1 MKKIFCILLI
11 FSLIQSA
18 YGQTFFIKDS
28 LLISGTTE
36 FFTPDSSK
44 IKIIF
49 LENGNNRDEDFLPIY
64 RKTIKAA
71 DGTRI
76 SGVSLKNV
84 SYSEIAPIIYKGIYK
99 IDRIG
104 TEPEINAKV
113 VTVKKQSLIEFEI
126 MPLRK
131 NPLTGAIEIADHFEC
146 EITTNQSTKRAITR
160 TYANA
165 SKLSSGKWYKIKV
178 SESGI
183 YKLTY
188 SQLVEMG
195 FSNFSSIGIFGYG
208 GMESKKIC
216 DNTPQIFA
224 DKYLDDLPERS
235 ILKVDANGN
244 GTFDNG
250 DYILF
255 YADGPHNIRYNANG
269 KFTHDFHNYSDYAY
283 YFVSD
288 RGSWKKAEETAS
300 ENTSNIS
307 VSTYDKYI
315 FHEKD
320 SISIVKSGRT
330 FFWRSFGYYTTMTDI
345 ISENNV
351 TADTATAYMHFAA
364 ASSLASH
371 FDITINGNNAGRA
384 NIASTTA
391 NGNET
396 KFSARFVPRGNST
409 TFGIAYTKSTSTA
422 NGWIDYIAVSLRKRL
437 TLENGFV
444 NFRDLKS
451 VGTGRIAEFSV
462 SQATS
467 NTIVWDISDRV
478 NAKSI
483 SGTYASNTYK
493 FRAKSDTLREYVA
506 FNPSYAFP
514 SPIYNNA
521 DNVGATSNQNLHGLS
536 NADLIIITHPNFL
549 SQANEIKRIHETED
563 NMNVVVASTDKIYN
577 EFSSGTPDI
586 CALRNFIKMFYDRA
600 SADRIPKNV
609 LLLGDGSYDNRTSD
623 GSVPNYILTYQ
634 TENSLTNTL
643 TITSDDFFVCLDEGE
658 GEVQSSEKM
667 DMGIGRMTV
676 ATAEEASAMVEKLR
690 SYYSPSSFGS
700 WKNKATIIAD
710 DAENNETVHQTNAE
724 NMIATQL
731 EYSAEYLNIEKIYL
745 DDYEQTYTSTGNS
758 YPDVNKA
765 IIDNINN
772 GTLLLTWVGHG
783 NPKTWAHE
791 DIFNMNS
798 INSLQNKNKYPLIV
812 TATCDYTPFD
822 DHTIPTGGEQLFL
835 AQNSGAIA
843 LLTTVRQVY
852 STKNER
858 LVKNFYKYLF
868 ETHLEENAGQKPK
881 TIGECVAL
889 GKNET
894 GDFNM
899 RSFVVIGDPAI
910 TLSQPKFSVK
920 TSKINGVTATEFA
933 DTIGATGLVTIEGTI
948 LDENGNPA
956 SNFNG
961 TVYPSVY
968 DKRNTYTTKGN
979 DGYEPLTY
987 TAQRNVIFNGKSTVK
1002 DGKFKFSFIVP
1013 VDIAYYFD
1021 KGKISYY
1028 ATNGSSAEASGYDK
1042 SITIGGT
1049 DKNGIVDTEGPEIE
1063 LYMNDENFID
1073 GGIVNENPMLIAK
1086 INDES
1091 GINTVGNGIG
1101 HDITLTI
1108 DGNSS
1113 GKTVLNSFYESEMDN
1128 YKSGKIMYPNSNIEL
1143 GSHTMTIKAWD
1154 VMNNSSEKSIDFIVT
1169 NSSEMVIDKLFN
1181 YPNPFSTHT
1190 SFYFGHNQP
1199 YETFEV
1205 IISIFTVSGKLVKT
1219 LESTMTCDGYL
1230 SSPIEWDGRD
1240 DYGDKIGKGVYIYK
1254 VKVRNSTGTVV
1265 EKFEKLVILN

>member
-1 MKKIFCILLI
+1 MKKIFYILLI
-11 FSLIQSA
+11 FSLIQTT

-28 LLISGTTE
+28 LFITGTTE

-44 IKIIF
+44 IKVIF

-64 RKTIKAA
+64 RKTLKTTDASQI
-71 DGTRI
+71 T
-76 SGVSLKNV
+76 GVSLKKV
-84 SYSEIAPIIYKGIYK
+84 SYSEVAPIIYKGIYK
-99 IDRIG
+99 IDEIG
-104 TEPEINAKV
+104 TEPKISAKIV
-113 VTVKKQSLIEFEI
+113 NCRKQSYVEFEI

-131 NPLTGAIEIADHFEC
+131 NPSTGLIEIANYFEC
-146 EITTNQSTKRAITR
+146 EISTRQSAKRAVPR

-165 SKLSSGKWYKIKV
+165 SKLSSGKWHKIKV

-183 YKLTY
+183 YKITY

-195 FSNFSSIGIFGYG
+195 FSDFSSIGIFGYG
-208 GMESKKIC
+208 GMESKTIR
-216 DNTPQIFA
+216 DNSPQIFA
-224 DKYLDDLPERS
+224 DKYVDDLPERC

-244 GTFDNG
+244 GSFDNG

-255 YADGPHNIRYNANG
+255 YADGPHNIRYNTNG
-269 KFTHDFHNYSDYAY
+269 NFSHDFHNYSDYAY

-288 RGSWKKAEETAS
+288 RGSWKKAVETTPES
-300 ENTSNIS
+300 TSNIS

-320 SISIVKSGRT
+320 SISIVKSGRN
-330 FFWRSFGYYTTMTDI
+330 FFWRSFGYYTSMTDI

-364 ASSLASH
+364 ASSIASH
-371 FDITINGNNAGRA
+371 FDITINGSNAGRA
-384 NIASTTA
+384 NIAATTA

-396 KFSARFVPRGNST
+396 IFSTKFVPRGNST

-451 VGTGRIAEFSV
+451 VGSGKIAEFSV

-483 SGTYASNTYK
+483 AGSYASNTYK

-563 NMNVVVASTDKIYN
+563 NMRVVVATTDKIYN

-609 LLLGDGSYDNRTSD
+609 LLIGDGSYDNRTSD
-623 GSVPNYILTYQ
+623 GSVPNFILTYQ
-634 TENSLTNTL
+634 TDNSITNTL

-667 DMGIGRMTV
+667 EMGIGRMTV
-676 ATAEEASAMVEKLR
+676 TTTEEANAMVEKIR
-690 SYYSPSSFGS
+690 SYYSTNSFGS

-710 DAENNETVHQTNAE
+710 DAENNESVHQINAE
-724 NMIATQL
+724 NMIAAQL
-731 EYSAEYLNIEKIYL
+731 EYSAQYLNIEKIFL
-745 DDYEQTYTSTGNS
+745 DDYEQAHTSTGNA

-791 DIFNMNS
+791 DVFNMNS

-822 DHTIPTGGEQLFL
+822 DHTIPTGGEHLFL
-835 AQNSGAIA
+835 APNSGAIA

-858 LVKNFYKYLF
+858 LIKNFYKYLF
-868 ETHLEENAGQKPK
+868 ETHVEGNAGQKPK

-910 TLSQPKFSVK
+910 TLSQPKYSVK
-920 TSKINGVTATEFA
+920 TSKINGITATEFT
-933 DTIGATGLVTIEGTI
+933 DTIGASGLVTIEGTI

-956 SNFNG
+956 NDFNG
-961 TVYPSVY
+961 IVYPSVY

-1013 VDIAYYFD
+1013 IDIAYYFD
-1021 KGKISYY
+1021 KGKVSYY
-1028 ATNGSSAEASGYDK
+1028 ATNGSSVEASGYDK

-1219 LESTMTCDGYL
+1219 LESTMTCNGYL

-1254 VKVRNSTGTVV
+1254 VKVRNTTGTVV

>member
-11 FSLIQSA
+11 FSLIQAA

-28 LLISGTTE
+28 LLITGTTE

-44 IKIIF
+44 IKIIS
-49 LENGNNRDEDFLPIY
+49 LENSNNRDEDFMPIY
-64 RKTIKAA
+64 RKTLKATE
-71 DGTRI
+71 GTYI
-76 SGVSLKNV
+76 TGVSLKNV
-84 SYSEIAPIIYKGIYK
+84 SYSEVAPIIYKGIYK
-99 IDRIG
+99 IDEIG
-104 TEPEINAKV
+104 IEPEVSAKV
-113 VTVKKQSLIEFEI
+113 VNFRKQSFVEFEI

-131 NPLTGAIEIADHFEC
+131 NPSTGAIEVANYFEC
-146 EITTNQSTKRAITR
+146 EITTKQSTKRAITR

-208 GMESKKIC
+208 GMESKKIR

-224 DKYLDDLPERS
+224 DKYMDDLPERNT
-235 ILKVDANGN
+235 LKVDANGN

-255 YADGPHNIRYNANG
+255 YADGPHNIRYNTNG
-269 KFTHDFHNYSDYAY
+269 NFRHDFHNYSDYAY

-300 ENTSNIS
+300 VGSSNIS

-320 SISIVKSGRT
+320 SISIVKSGRN
-330 FFWRSFGYYTTMTDI
+330 FFWRSFGYYTSMTDI

-351 TADTATAYMHFAA
+351 TSDTATAYIHLAA
-364 ASSLASH
+364 ASSITSH

-384 NIASTTA
+384 NIAATTSNA
-391 NGNET
+391 NET
-396 KFSARFVPRGNST
+396 DFSTKFVPTGNST
-409 TFGIAYTKSTSTA
+409 TFGITYTKSTSTS
-422 NGWIDYIAVSLRKRL
+422 NGWIDYIAIRIRKRL
-437 TLENGFV
+437 SIENGFV
-444 NFRDLKS
+444 NFRDIKS
-451 VGTGRIAEFSV
+451 VGSDKIAEFSIA
-462 SQATS
+462 QATS

-478 NAKSI
+478 NAKLI
-483 SGTYASNTYK
+483 AGTYASNTYK

-514 SPIYNNA
+514 SPTYNNA
-521 DNVGATSNQNLHGLS
+521 TDVGPINNQNIHAIS

-549 SQANEIKRIHETED
+549 SQAKEIKHIHETKD
-563 NMNVVVASTDKIYN
+563 NMSVVIATTDNIYN

-586 CALRNFIKMFYDRA
+586 CALRNFIKMIYDQA
-600 SADRIPKNV
+600 PAERIPKNV
-609 LLLGDGSYDNRTSD
+609 LLIGDGSYDNKTSD
-623 GSVPNYILTYQ
+623 GSVSNFILTYQ
-634 TENSLTNTL
+634 TENSTTNTL
-643 TITSDDFFVCLDEGE
+643 SITSDDFFVCLDEGE
-658 GEVQSSEKM
+658 GEVLSSEKM

-676 ATAEEASAMVEKLR
+676 TTEEEAKSMVEKLR
-690 SYYSPSSFGS
+690 SYYSSDSYGN

-710 DAENNETVHQTNAE
+710 DAENNETVHQVNAE
-724 NMIATQL
+724 NMIAAQL

-745 DDYEQTYTSTGNS
+745 DDYEQVYTSTGNS
-758 YPDVNKA
+758 YPDVNKT

-791 DIFNMNS
+791 DIFNSSS
-798 INSLQNKNKYPLIV
+798 INSLQNKNKYPFIV

-822 DHTIPTGGEQLFL
+822 DHTIQTGGEQLFL
-835 AQNSGAIA
+835 APNSGAIA

-858 LVKNFYKYLF
+858 LVKNIYKYIF
-868 ETHLEENAGQKPK
+868 ESHLEQNANQKPK

-910 TLSQPKFSVK
+910 TLSQPKYSAK
-920 TSKINGVTATEFA
+920 TTKINGIPIEEFS
-933 DTIGATGLVTIEGTI
+933 DTIGATGLVNIEGI
-948 LDENGNPA
+948 ICDENGNIA
-956 SNFNG
+956 NGFNG
-961 TVYPSVY
+961 IIYPSVY

-979 DGYEPLTY
+979 DGYAPLTY
-987 TAQRNVIFNGKSTVK
+987 TAQRNIIFNGKSTVK

-1013 VDIAYYFD
+1013 IDIAYYFD

-1028 ATNGSSAEASGYDK
+1028 ATNSSDKEANGYDK

-1049 DKNGIVDTEGPEIE
+1049 DANGIKDTEGPEIE
-1063 LYMNDENFID
+1063 LFMNDENFID
-1073 GGIVNENPMLIAK
+1073 GGIVNTNPILFAK
-1086 INDES
+1086 IKDES

-1101 HDITLTI
+1101 HDITMTM

-1113 GKTVLNSFYESEMDN
+1113 GKTILNNFYEAEMDD
-1128 YKSGKIMYPNSNIEL
+1128 YKSGKISYPNSNIEI
-1143 GSHTMTIKAWD
+1143 GVHTITLKAWD

-1169 NSSEMVIDKLFN
+1169 NSYEMVIDKLFN

-1199 YETFEV
+1199 YETLEV
-1205 IISIFTVSGKLVKT
+1205 IINIFTISGKLVKT
-1219 LESTMTCDGYL
+1219 LESTMNCDGYI
-1230 SSPIEWDGRD
+1230 SQPIEWNGRD
-1240 DYGDKIGKGVYIYK
+1240 EYGDKIGKGVYIYK
-1254 VKVRNSTGTVV
+1254 VKVRNSNGMTI